1 MFLFD
6 ELSDL
11 GGRALIIKLK
21 LISILRQ
28 YLPLSV
34 NRLDEDSWSVS
45 EGATVI
51 EVLKTL
57 DIPLKHA
64 KIFMVN
70 GIRVDKGKVLSEGDV
85 LHVLPQIIGG

>member
-11 GGRALIIKLK
+11 GGWALIIKLK
-21 LISILRQ
+21 LVSILRQ
-28 YLPLSV
+28 YLPSSD
-34 NRLDEDSWSVS
+34 NRLDENNWSVPD
-45 EGATVI
+45 GATVI
-51 EVLKTL
+51 EVLQAL
-57 DIPLKHA
+57 NIPVKHA